1 MAASGSAANCAGGV
15 GDADGEGGVVMLTM
29 LVVNVDA
36 NGKGAVVMLTML
48 GMLVMQMVRVV
59 W

>member
-1 MAASGSAANCAGGV
+1 
-15 GDADGEGGVVMLTM
+15 MLTI

>member
-1 MAASGSAANCAGGV
+1 
-15 GDADGEGGVVMLTM
+15 M

-36 NGKGAVVMLTML
+36 NGKVAVVMLTML